1 MAKNNDQIIF
11 LQEWFNELANDE
23 FTPASPEELAY
34 ILYAATRYSWFREKT
49 NFEEVFDRAD
59 LNKIM
64 TTYYAQIDRITGY
77 RENSGKNNQ
86 KYDNEAVKAL
96 AAKGLSQKAICM
108 ELGYDVSKARS
119 LSSNSGYREGRAL
132 YKNGQNLSENNKT
145 ESELTKNDKTD
156 VPDKNQKLSVLNK
169 TDKTD
174 ENQKLSETDKNQSEK
189 SEVVSFKETDDLSE
203 VNKLAFNF

>member
-1 MAKNNDQIIF
+1 MAKSNDQIIF

-77 RENSGKNNQ
+77 RENSGKNNK

-119 LSSNSGYREGRAL
+119 LSSNSGYREGREIF
-132 YKNGQNLSENNKT
+132 KNSKDLSVSNKT
-145 ESELTKNDKTD
+145 DETD
-156 VPDKNQKLSVLNK
+156 IPDKNQKLSVSNK

-174 ENQKLSETDKNQSEK
+174 ESQKLSETDKNQSEK
-189 SEVVSFKETDDLSE
+189 SEVVSFNKTDDSSK
-203 VNKLAFNF
+203 VNGLAFNF

>member
-1 MAKNNDQIIF
+1 MAKSNDQIIF

-119 LSSNSGYREGRAL
+119 LSSNSGYREGREIF
-132 YKNGQNLSENNKT
+132 KNSKDLSVPNKT
-145 ESELTKNDKTD
+145 DI
-156 VPDKNQKLSVLNK
+156 PDKNQKLSVSNK

-174 ENQKLSETDKNQSEK
+174 ESQKLSETDKNQSEK
-189 SEVVSFKETDDLSE
+189 SEVVSFNKTDDSSK
-203 VNKLAFNF
+203 VNGLAFNF

>member
-119 LSSNSGYREGRAL
+119 LSSNSGYREGREIF
-132 YKNGQNLSENNKT
+132 KNSKDLSVSNKT
-145 ESELTKNDKTD
+145 DETD
-156 VPDKNQKLSVLNK
+156 IPDKNQKLSVSNK

-174 ENQKLSETDKNQSEK
+174 ESQKLSETDKNQSEK
-189 SEVVSFKETDDLSE
+189 SEVVSFNKTDDSSK
-203 VNKLAFNF
+203 VNGLAFNF